1 MKISFFSN
9 FLTHHQLPFCLE
21 MQKRYGDDY
30 KFISTAKISEERLN
44 LGYKDMDWDYDFV
57 VRAYENKEKYDEAV
71 KLATESDIVIIGS
84 TVGDDYFEERLKKDK
99 LTFRYRER
107 LFKEGFFKTLLNKE
121 KRKLIYI
128 RHLKYRKNKNVY
140 VLCASA
146 YGAGDFAKFNL
157 YKNKIYKWGYF
168 PENNK
173 YDIDKLIE
181 KKEQNKEIIILW
193 AARFIKW
200 KNPWEAVEIG
210 RKLKQDNIKA
220 KIKMLG
226 SGILFDEVKRKVE
239 EENLKDYIELVGAV
253 DSDKVKDYMEEANI
267 FIFTSNQGEGWG
279 VVLNE
284 SLNAGCAVV
293 ANEEIGSV
301 PFLIENGENGLIAS
315 NVDEFYNNVK
325 LLINNK
331 KLRMK
336 LGKNAY
342 KTIDE
347 KWNYINAVD
356 SLQELFDSIINNK
369 ELKIKNGPAS
379 KADIYIKKG
388 GK

>member
-331 KLRMK
+331 ELRMK

>member
-210 RKLKQDNIKA
+210 RRLKQDNIKA

-331 KLRMK
+331 ELRMK